1 MNKRKWITLL
11 TVALLVLL
19 LAGNVLAMSSSGY
32 ALEWYVPVTGG
43 GGGEASSANYAV
55 NFTVGQSVIGTSS
68 SASYSTGLGYWY
80 GLLKEWL
87 ISLPIIFN

>member
-19 LAGNVLAMSSSGY
+19 MAGNVLAMSSSGY
-32 ALEWYVPVTGG
+32 VLDWYVPVTGA

-68 SASYSTGLGYWY
+68 SASYSSTLGYWY
-80 GLLKEWL
+80 SLLLEWL
-87 ISLPIIFN
+87 INLPIIFN